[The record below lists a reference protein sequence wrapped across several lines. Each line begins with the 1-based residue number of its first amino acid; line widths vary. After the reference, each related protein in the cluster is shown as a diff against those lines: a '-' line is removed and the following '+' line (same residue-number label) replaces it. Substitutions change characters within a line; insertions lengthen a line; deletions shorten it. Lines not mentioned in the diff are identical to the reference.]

1 MPEGHTI
8 HALAG
13 RIDAAF
19 AGTAVRFSSPQGR
32 FAESAAELDG
42 ACVEG
47 AEAHGKHLA
56 IHVEG
61 ERVVHVHLG
70 LFGRFSVT
78 QHKRKDRGEPP
89 IDLPVRGQVRMRMV
103 NRTHVGDLRG
113 PIVCELVTPAEW
125 AEVEAGLGADPLRD
139 PDLPAATLARFART
153 RRAIG
158 AVLMDQSLVA
168 GVGNVYRAE
177 LLHRHGIDPHTPTK
191 EVPEVTVRAIWDDL
205 VRLMPLGVRTGR
217 IIVADDDVARAEAL
231 IADGRTGRIR
241 PRYAVYRKHGKACPR
256 CGGTVVKEPMAGRNL
271 FHCPGCQHRPG

>member
-13 RIDAAF
+13 RLEAAF
-19 AGTAVRFSSPQGR
+19 AGTPVRFSSPQGR
-32 FAESAAELDG
+32 FAESASVLDG
-42 ACVEG
+42 ARVES

-70 LFGRFSVT
+70 LFGRFGVRR
-78 QHKRKDRGEPP
+78 HRRVDRGEAPT
-89 IDLPVRGQVRMRMV
+89 DLPLTGQVRMRMV

-113 PIVCELVTPAEW
+113 PIVCELVGLEEW
-125 AEVEAGLGADPLRD
+125 QEVEAGLGADPLRGER
-139 PDLPAATLARFART
+139 LPQEVLDRIGRS

-177 LLHRHGIDPHTPTK
+177 LLHRHEIDPHTPARDVPTRLVH
-191 EVPEVTVRAIWDDL
+191 EVWDDL

-217 IIVADDDVARAEAL
+217 ILVSDGDVGRAEAL
-231 IADGRTGRIR
+231 LADGGTGRVR
-241 PRYAVYRKHGKACPR
+241 PRYAVYRRHGKPCPR
-256 CGGTVVKEPMAGRNL
+256 CGETVVKEAMAGRNL
-271 FHCPGCQHRPG
+271 FWCPGCQV

>member
-13 RIDAAF
+13 RVQDAF
-19 AGTAVRFSSPQGR
+19 AGTPVRFSSPQGR
-32 FAESAAELDG
+32 FAESAAALDG
-42 ACVEG
+42 ACVES

-61 ERVVHVHLG
+61 EQVVHVHLG
-70 LFGRFSVT
+70 LFGRFGVR
-78 QHKRKDRGEPP
+78 QHRRVDRGEPP
-89 IDLPVRGQVRMRMV
+89 TDLPVAGQVRMRMV

-125 AEVEAGLGADPLRD
+125 REVRAGLGADPLRD
-139 PDLPAATLARFART
+139 DRLPDAVRDRLART

-177 LLHRHGIDPHTPTK
+177 LLHRHELDPHTPARD
-191 EVPEVTVRAIWDDL
+191 VPAGVVTAIWDDL
-205 VRLMPLGVRTGR
+205 VRLMPLGVRAGR
-217 IIVADDDVARAEAL
+217 ILVSDSDVERAEAL
-231 IADGRTGRIR
+231 IVKGGTGRVR
-241 PRYAVYRKHGKACPR
+241 PHYAVYRRHGKPCPR
-256 CGGTVVKEPMAGRNL
+256 CGETVVKETLAGRNL
-271 FHCPGCQHRPG
+271 FRCPGCQR